1 MNVRSFFLLIIIFL
15 VSSCSTMNQDPTAG
29 WSAKKL
35 FEEAKNSM
43 YVGNYTQASSYLET
57 LEARYPFGQYAL
69 QAQFEMAYSY
79 YKSEQFDEA
88 IITLDRFIKEHP
100 RNPRIDYAY
109 YLRGLSYFKS
119 GTTFFESFVPRD
131 LSTRDQ
137 ASVQSAFDNFETIIR
152 RFSSSQYFQDSRQ
165 RMIFLRN
172 EMSRHDLK
180 IAQYYARRNA
190 HVAVINRVK
199 NMLDRFDGAPSIPD
213 GLALMAESYK
223 QLNMAVE
230 ADNTIKIIKQ
240 NYPDHP
246 ALQQF
251 QQASNASPQPL
262 DSTN

>member
-1 MNVRSFFLLIIIFL
+1 MNVRSFFLLMIVFFI
-15 VSSCSTMNQDPTAG
+15 SSCSTMNQDPTEG

-35 FEEAKNSM
+35 FEEAKNAM
-43 YVGNYTQASSYLET
+43 YIGNYTQASSYLET

-79 YKSEQFDEA
+79 YKAEQFDEA

-119 GTTFFESFVPRD
+119 GTTFFESLVHRD

-152 RFSSSQYFQDSRQ
+152 RFSNSQYFQDARQ

-172 EMSRHDLK
+172 EMSRHELK
-180 IAQYYARRNA
+180 VAQYYFRKNA
-190 HVAVINRVK
+190 HIAVINRVK
-199 NMLDRFDGAPSIPD
+199 NMLARFDGAPSIPN
-213 GLALMAESYK
+213 GLVLMAKSYK
-223 QLNMAVE
+223 QLNMADE
-230 ADNTIKIIKQ
+230 AENTIKILKQ
-240 NYPDHP
+240 NYPNNP
-246 ALQQF
+246 LLQEL
-251 QQASNASPQPL
+251 QQASNTSLQPASN
-262 DSTN
+262 SN

>member
-1 MNVRSFFLLIIIFL
+1 MNVRYFFLLLMTLLI
-15 VSSCSTMNQDPTAG
+15 SSCSTIEHDPTDG

-35 FEEAKNSM
+35 FEEAKNAM

-79 YKSEQFDEA
+79 HKAEQFDEA

-100 RNPRIDYAY
+100 RNPHIDYAY

-137 ASVQSAFDNFETIIR
+137 RSVQSAFDDFETISR
-152 RFSSSQYFQDSRQ
+152 RFSNSQYFQDARQ

-172 EMSRHDLK
+172 EMSHHDLK
-180 IAQYYARRNA
+180 IAQYYFRRNA
-190 HVAVINRVK
+190 HIAVINRVK
-199 NMLDRFDGAPSIPD
+199 HMLDRFDGAPTIPD
-213 GLALMAESYK
+213 GLALMVKSYK
-223 QLNMAVE
+223 KLNMTDE
-230 ADNTIKIIKQ
+230 AENTIKIIKQ
-240 NYPDHP
+240 NYSDHP
-246 ALQQF
+246 IL
-251 QQASNASPQPL
+251 QQASN
-262 DSTN
+262 DSLEQAGSIN